1 MRRAFG
7 PRTVVEAAF
16 LVAVPIAA
24 LALGAGWLGIVLA
37 SVVAYLLVLV
47 VEGSL
52 TRRERPARPRLDAEP
67 APLALDADPGSAVEA
82 VGPVTPVEPRR
93 DAEAPKSAPAQTADA
108 APAPEPEPEAAAE
121 SAAEPEARPERP
133 ESDAAEPAAD
143 EAEPEPSAPP
153 AEAEPAREREPEAV
167 PVAVAAREADAPAEP
182 AAEAEPPADVVALE
196 VAPAPRRWNVWDL
209 ERLARER
216 SGVDP
221 ARDEER
227 TFLLLYLREFADASG
242 LLPVDFD
249 GLVRE
254 SFGDLVGAV

>member
-153 AEAEPAREREPEAV
+153 AEAEPA
-167 PVAVAAREADAPAEP
+167 EP

>member
-121 SAAEPEARPERP
+121 SAAEPEVPPERP

-153 AEAEPAREREPEAV
+153 AEAE
-167 PVAVAAREADAPAEP
+167 PAEP